1 MTTRKIQA
9 GDIVSRIFYIRGKKV
24 MLDSDLASVYGVETK
39 VLNQAVKRN
48 LKRFPDDFFFQLT
61 NDEWNS
67 LRSQFV
73 TLEVLSYDHKPLAG
87 RGKHRKFLPYAFT
100 EHGALMLATVLN
112 SEKAIYASLF
122 VVRAFIQLRE
132 FLEVNKELAKKIEAL
147 ETRYDEQFNILFEA
161 IRELIHKKN
170 EPVKPV
176 GFRIPE
182 KNEIIAGRL

>member
-1 MTTRKIQA
+1 MSIRELEA
-9 GDIVSRIFYIRGKKV
+9 AEIVSRIFYIRGKKV

-48 LKRFPDDFFFQLT
+48 LKRFPDDFFFRLT
-61 NDEWNS
+61 RDEWNS
-67 LRSQFV
+67 LRSQIV
-73 TLEVLSYDHKPLAG
+73 TLEVIAPEIRLSAG
-87 RGKHRKFLPYAFT
+87 KGKHRKYLPYAFT

-132 FLEVNKELAKKIEAL
+132 FLDVKKELAKKIEEM
-147 ETRYDEQFNILFEA
+147 ETRYEEQFNILFEA

-170 EPVKPV
+170 EPANPV
-176 GFRIPE
+176 GFRIPG
-182 KNEIIAGRL
+182 NS

>member
-1 MTTRKIQA
+1 MT
-9 GDIVSRIFYIRGKKV
+9 F
-24 MLDSDLASVYGVETK
+24 
-39 VLNQAVKRN
+39 
-48 LKRFPDDFFFQLT
+48 
-61 NDEWNS
+61 
-67 LRSQFV
+67 
-73 TLEVLSYDHKPLAG
+73 EVLPYDQLPLAG

-100 EHGALMLATVLN
+100 EHGALMLATILN
-112 SEKAIYASLF
+112 SDKAIYASLF

-182 KNEIIAGRL
+182 KNEKIV